1 MGGGSEK
8 IKDLWQDV
16 NLDIT
21 GIETL
26 VLLSF
31 LINFDFQTPY
41 LSCMGKK
48 KKVSHQFLLLTCLV
62 NTLYVLLPTLEIR
75 NHGYPGLLISLLN

>member
-1 MGGGSEK
+1 M
-8 IKDLWQDV
+8 

-26 VLLSF
+26 VLLPF

-41 LSCMGKK
+41 LPCMGEKK
-48 KKVSHQFLLLTCLV
+48 KRCHINFYFLTCLV

-75 NHGYPGLLISLLN
+75 NHGNPGLLISLLN